1 MRVFV
6 TGATGFVGSAV
17 VKELIAAGHQ
27 VTGLARSA
35 AAAQALA
42 AAGAQAHQGD
52 LEDFGSLR
60 QAAAESDGVIHTGFN
75 HDFSKFQLSCEM
87 DRHIIET
94 MGAALEGSQRPLIVT
109 SGIGVL
115 PHGVLST
122 ERTMPAGGAAAH
134 PRAATEQAV
143 DALLERGV
151 HAAVV
156 RLPPSVHGAGDHA
169 FVPMLIGMAR
179 QTGVSAMIEGGLNR
193 WPAVHRLD
201 AARLFR
207 LVLEQGAAGSRY
219 HGVAEEGVTFRDIAG
234 AIGDGLGLPVADRSA
249 AEADAHFGWF
259 SHFVAM
265 DVPASSAWT
274 REVLG
279 WRPAQ
284 PGLLADLSAANYF
297 A

>member
-17 VKELIAAGHQ
+17 VKELIEAGHQ
-27 VTGLARSA
+27 VTGLARSDA
-35 AAAQALA
+35 AVQALA
-42 AAGAQAHQGD
+42 AAGAQAHRGD
-52 LEDFGSLR
+52 LEDFDSLR
-60 QAAAESDGVIHTGFN
+60 QGAAQSDGVIHTGFN
-75 HDFSKFQLSCEM
+75 HDFSKFQASCAM
-87 DRHIIET
+87 DRLIIEAL
-94 MGAALEGSQRPLIVT
+94 GSALEGSRRPLVVT

-115 PHGVLST
+115 PRGAVST
-122 ERTMPAGGAAAH
+122 EQTMPAGGAAAH

-156 RLPPSVHGAGDHA
+156 RLPPSVHGEGDHG
-169 FVPMLIGMAR
+169 FVPMLIDIAR
-179 QTGVSAMIEGGLNR
+179 QHGVSAMIEGGLNR

-207 LVLEQGAAGSRY
+207 LALEQGTAGSRY
-219 HGVAEEGVTFRDIAG
+219 HGVAEQGVAFRDIAG
-234 AIGDGLGLPVADRSA
+234 AIGDGLDLPVADRSA
-249 AEADAHFGWF
+249 DQATAHFGWF
-259 SHFVAM
+259 THFVSM

-279 WRPAQ
+279 WYPAQ
-284 PGLLADLSAANYF
+284 TGLLADLKPSNYF